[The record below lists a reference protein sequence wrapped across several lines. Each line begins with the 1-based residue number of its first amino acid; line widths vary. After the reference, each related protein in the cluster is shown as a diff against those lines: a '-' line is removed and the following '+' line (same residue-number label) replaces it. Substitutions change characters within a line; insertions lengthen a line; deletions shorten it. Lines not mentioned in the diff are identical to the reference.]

1 MNRETLLHTLKSYYG
16 YDSFRPMQE
25 EIISH
30 TIGGGDSLVLMPTGG
45 GKSLCFQIPAL
56 LREGMAV
63 VVSPLISL
71 MKDQV
76 GALKANGIEAEAVN
90 SNNDEAHN
98 RFIINRCMEGKVKL
112 LYISPER
119 LVGSMMS
126 TLQKA
131 RISLFAI
138 DEAHCISNWG
148 HDFRPEYTQLGQL
161 RELFPGVPIMAL
173 TATADKLTKG
183 DILKQLHLEQART
196 FVSSFDRP
204 NLSLDVK
211 RGYSAAEKLRAIHAL
226 IRRHPD
232 ESGIIY
238 CLARKTTET
247 LAQKLKRAGVSVGVY
262 HAGLTAAERDS
273 VQDDFVAD
281 RIQVICAT
289 IAFGMGID
297 KSNVRF
303 IVHYNLPK
311 SIESFYQEIGRGG
324 RDGLPCETILFY
336 NLQDIITLR
345 RFADESGQR
354 DINLDKLLRMQE
366 YAEAQ
371 VCRRRILLNYFGEI
385 SEKNCGNCDVCHT
398 PPQTF
403 DGTALVQKALSAI
416 VRTQQSVGFTVLID
430 LLRGVPSSEV
440 VSHGFQRLKTFGAGL
455 DVSARDWHDYL
466 LQMLQMGFVEIAY
479 NENRHLRVTTLGNDV
494 LYGRREVRLA
504 TISRE
509 DYSVKARR
517 QREKKAEALLPM
529 AGGQTEDA
537 ELFNRLRQLRKRIAD
552 EKRWPAY
559 VVLSDRSLHAL
570 AAGKPTTLAAFGN
583 TFGIGEHKTRTIGME
598 FVSTIRDYVDSQGHL
613 PFPGGVMPAEEA
625 APVSAERTAPTIQWE
640 PAEEAAPVSAE
651 RTAPTI
657 QWEPAEKAAAA
668 SALRQEPAEGQAPVS
683 AAEAPDVAPSP
694 EWFGGYE
701 QQLDRLLTQKAEL
714 EEKIK
719 ALRTAILQR
728 MADGQ
733 LEKFRSEQFTVSYMP
748 ARTALQFDSKAFR
761 EDHDDL
767 YTAYCKPRE
776 RDAVLTIKRNNQEKG
791 ESEHTE

>member
-161 RELFPGVPIMAL
+161 REQFPGVPIMAL

-196 FVSSFDRP
+196 FASSFDRP

-297 KSNVRF
+297 KSNVRYV
-303 IVHYNLPK
+303 IHSNMPRN
-311 SIESFYQEIGRGG
+311 IEGYYQEIGRAG
-324 RDGLPCETILFY
+324 RDGLPAQALMFY
-336 NLQDIITLR
+336 SYGDVITLQQ
-345 RFADESGQR
+345 FARQSGQVQV
-354 DINLDKLLRMQE
+354 NMDKLRRMQE
-366 YAEAQ
+366 FAESS
-371 VCRRRILLNYFGEI
+371 VCRRRILLNYFNERYDHDC
-385 SEKNCGNCDVCHT
+385 KNCDVCDN
-398 PPQTF
+398 PPARF
-403 DGTALVQKALSAI
+403 DGTTYAQMALSAI
-416 VRTQQSVGFTVLID
+416 KRTGEQAGMYTVTDI
-430 LLRGVPSSEV
+430 LRGWRKAEV
-440 VSHGFQRLKTFGAGL
+440 IEKGYDRLKTFGVGRNLTTGEWNA
-455 DVSARDWHDYL
+455 YL
-466 LQMLQMGFVEIAY
+466 LQMLQLGLFEVAY
-479 NENRHLRVTTLGNDV
+479 DESNHLKITEYGNEV
-494 LYGRREVRLA
+494 LYGRQHIELSKYERRSFNVKKAPTSQPSPAPDLTFSTEPTLPDGRQIKQMDKELFERLRDVRKALA
-504 TISRE
+504 TASHIAPYMVFS
-509 DYSVKARR
+509 DKSLQA
-517 QREKKAEALLPM
+517 M
-529 AGGQTEDA
+529 ATE
-537 ELFNRLRQLRKRIAD
+537 
-552 EKRWPAY
+552 
-559 VVLSDRSLHAL
+559 
-570 AAGKPTTLAAFGN
+570 KPTTQAEFSIIYGVGELKCQKYWRPFTAA
-583 TFGIGEHKTRTIGME
+583 
-598 FVSTIRDYVDSQGHL
+598 IRDYLSQ
-613 PFPGGVMPAEEA
+613 
-625 APVSAERTAPTIQWE
+625 
-640 PAEEAAPVSAE
+640 
-651 RTAPTI
+651 
-657 QWEPAEKAAAA
+657 
-668 SALRQEPAEGQAPVS
+668 
-683 AAEAPDVAPSP
+683 
-694 EWFGGYE
+694 
-701 QQLDRLLTQKAEL
+701 
-714 EEKIK
+714 
-719 ALRTAILQR
+719 
-728 MADGQ
+728 
-733 LEKFRSEQFTVSYMP
+733 
-748 ARTALQFDSKAFR
+748 
-761 EDHDDL
+761 
-767 YTAYCKPRE
+767 
-776 RDAVLTIKRNNQEKG
+776 
-791 ESEHTE
+791 